1 MLYHHALIEKT
12 TILGVSYL
20 TDKPLPVTGHEAHGL
35 SPGFNQLC
43 KFLLSFHAPQNFYPN
58 VLLVGLKAI
67 EPQNSSHSVWWF
79 QTFFV
84 FHNIW
89 DNPSH
94 WLTHI
99 FEDGYCTTNQHW
111 SSIWKSWPLSQ
122 NQVAPWLGAAED
134 LPWEGARFGHHG
146 IRRGRM
152 VSEGYTLW

>member
-1 MLYHHALIEKT
+1 MLYHHALIENHFGGILLNRQT
-12 TILGVSYL
+12 PSCHRSWSSWFVTGFQPALQILGVFPRSTEL
-20 TDKPLPVTGHEAHGL
+20 LPKCSAGRIKNYWT
-35 SPGFNQLC
+35 P
-43 KFLLSFHAPQNFYPN
+43 KFIPFW
-58 VLLVGLKAI
+58 LVGSNI
-67 EPQNSSHSVWWF
+67 
-79 QTFFV
+79 FV

>member
-43 KFLLSFHAPQNFYPN
+43 KFLVSFPRSTELLPKCSAGRIKNYWTPKFIPFW
-58 VLLVGLKAI
+58 LVGSNI
-67 EPQNSSHSVWWF
+67 
-79 QTFFV
+79 FV